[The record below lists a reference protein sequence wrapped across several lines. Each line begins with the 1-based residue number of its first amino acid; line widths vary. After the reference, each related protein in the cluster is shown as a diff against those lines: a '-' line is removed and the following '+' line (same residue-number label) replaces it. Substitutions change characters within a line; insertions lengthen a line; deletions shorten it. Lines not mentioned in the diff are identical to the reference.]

1 MRHKTVRMPAVAA
14 MLLAFASTS
23 FAYRNSAWIPPWN
36 TSARTSLQSNLGA
49 LDEANPVWYSWNADG
64 TMAKGWNAENST
76 WRAAMTGALLIP
88 TVQNVVNRSFDGA
101 LAATVLGTAQS
112 REAHAEAIAQLA
124 ITNAFHGI
132 DIDYERMPAASRANF
147 TAFLSTLA
155 QKLHAANK
163 KLSVS
168 VYAKTSDS
176 QNWNGPGAEDWP
188 AIGQIAD
195 SVKIMAYDNSYS
207 TSGPGPI
214 TPLNWL
220 DQVATYAQS
229 VIPNAKIMMAL
240 PWYGYDWSSS
250 APTVNMSYATAAR
263 LAQTNG
269 AMISHDANGE
279 ATFIFA
285 DHVVYFQD
293 ATSYAKKV
301 DLLKQRHGSIG
312 GFAAWSA
319 GVEDSAIWSIL
330 RGAGASPAPA
340 TPPAADFSLSGPNTL
355 RVTPGSSVAAAYRV
369 VPVNEFSAN
378 AAVTVIP
385 PAGFNGVVTTDS
397 PTVNAG
403 GAVTVRATA
412 TISTLPGVYQ
422 FTVRF
427 ISGTLTH
434 DQVVS
439 LTVTQAPRRRVV
451 SR

>member
-1 MRHKTVRMPAVAA
+1 MKRKTVRSLAIAA
-14 MLLAFASTS
+14 MMLAFASTS
-23 FAYRNSAWIPPWN
+23 FAYKNSAWIPPWN
-36 TSARTSLQSNLGA
+36 ANALTSLQSNLGV
-49 LDEANPVWYSWNADG
+49 LDESNPVWYGWNADG
-64 TMAKGWNAENST
+64 TIARGWNAENST
-76 WRAAMTGALLIP
+76 WRAAMTGTLLIP
-88 TVQNVVNRSFDGA
+88 TVQNVANKSFDGA
-101 LAATVLGTAQS
+101 LAATVLGTPES
-112 REAHAEAIAQLA
+112 REAHAEAIAQLT

-132 DIDYERMPAASRANF
+132 DIDYERVPTASRANF
-147 TAFLSTLA
+147 TAFLTTLA

-195 SVKIMAYDNSYS
+195 SVKIMAYDYSWS
-207 TSGPGPI
+207 TSAPGPI

-220 DQVATYAQS
+220 DQVTSYAQS

-250 APTVNMSYATAAR
+250 APTANMTYATATR
-263 LAQTNG
+263 LALNNNAT
-269 AMISHDANGE
+269 ISHDANGE
-279 ATFIFA
+279 ATFTFA

-301 DLLKQRHGSIG
+301 DLLKQRHGSIA

-319 GVEDSAIWSIL
+319 GAEDPAIWNII
-330 RGAGASPAPA
+330 RGAGTTPAPA

-355 RVTPGSSVAAAYRV
+355 TITAGSSVSAAYRV
-369 VPVNEFSAN
+369 VPVNGFSASTT
-378 AAVTVIP
+378 VSVIP
-385 PAGFNGVVTTDS
+385 PAGFNGTVTADS
-397 PTVNAG
+397 TTINAG
-403 GAVTVRATA
+403 GTVTIRAMA

-422 FTVRF
+422 FAVRF
-427 ISGTLTH
+427 TSGSLTH